1 VAELILAGLTVS
13 IMVGLALWRPG
24 VAMMALGVFLFV
36 QSAVVRLDS
45 LPHLLR
51 MTMGRADE
59 IVLVALVVR
68 TTAQW
73 LIKRTPSLPK
83 PLWAMV
89 AFAVIGVVSA
99 GVNRIGPVE
108 MAVGIFLALKA
119 GLWLYVGRFL
129 EVDVRALA
137 RYAYFIGTL
146 FVGVVGIAGLQVLG
160 VAMPWE
166 PEVRAGVIAA
176 NSIWNQHTAFGGALT
191 VALGLSVAAFR
202 LPGERVSATI
212 LAVVG
217 AAGIV
222 LSTARR
228 LFVSLTVAGAAALF
242 ALPPGDR
249 VRIRS
254 SLAMPRRPAV
264 LALLVAAVVL
274 TTVAIGPR
282 MTNLAVL
289 TWNRYVVD
297 LTQRD
302 RFRLYEGAFR
312 LVEKSPLVGRGPA
325 SYGSYASVVFD
336 SPAYQEVGFK
346 RRSSSM
352 VVGGQLGSLIAEYGL
367 LGFLAFASF
376 LVLLIRILMPISRG
390 TSGTVHAALATAGI
404 FMLTDL
410 VIESVV
416 NPVFSNSFITF
427 FTFVGIGVAMTL
439 HASSEGSE
447 HDGLWDPDL
456 LGLRWRAGSFAAALL
471 FLAALGGVVSIAVQQ
486 R

>member
-1 VAELILAGLTVS
+1 VTELILAGLTVTV
-13 IMVGLALWRPG
+13 MVGLALWRPG

-36 QSAVVRLDS
+36 QSALVRLDA

-51 MTMGRADE
+51 TTMGRADE

-73 LIKRTPSLPK
+73 LINKRTPPLPK
-83 PLWAMV
+83 PLWALV
-89 AFAVIGVVSA
+89 AFAAIGVVSA
-99 GVNRIGPVE
+99 VVNRIGPIE
-108 MAVGIFLALKA
+108 AGVGIFLALKA
-119 GLWLYVGRFL
+119 GLWLYVGRFVR
-129 EVDVRALA
+129 VDTQVLA
-137 RYAYFIGTL
+137 RYVYFIGAL
-146 FVGVVGIAGLQVLG
+146 FVGVVGIAALQVLG
-160 VAMPWE
+160 VAMPWQ

-191 VALGLSVAAFR
+191 IAVGLSVAAFR

-212 LAVVG
+212 LAVSS

-228 LFVSLTVAGAAALF
+228 LFVSLAVAGAAALF

-254 SLAMPRRPAV
+254 SLAMLRRPAV
-264 LALLVAAVVL
+264 LAVLVAAVVL

-282 MTNLAVL
+282 ITNLAVL

-346 RRSSSM
+346 RRSSTM
-352 VVGGQLGSLIAEYGL
+352 IVGGQLGSLIAEYGL

-376 LVLLIRILMPISRG
+376 VVLMIRLLLPISRG
-390 TSGTVHAALATAGI
+390 TTGTIHAALATAGI

-427 FTFVGIGVAMTL
+427 FTFAGIGVAMTL
-439 HASSEGSE
+439 HASPEGSE
-447 HDGLWDPDL
+447 QAGLWDPER
-456 LGLRWRAGSFAAALL
+456 LGLRWRAGSCAAAVL
-471 FLAALGGVVSIAVQQ
+471 FLAVLGGVVAIAV
-486 R
+486 RH